1 MAEANPTEVQALVNQ
16 ILAELDKIVQ
26 KRIAEAKPSAPA
38 PLPPAGGGVSVDT
51 KLHFLAKM
59 VYNLC
64 MQTGMTVPKELHD
77 MKK

>member
-1 MAEANPTEVQALVNQ
+1 MAEANPTEVQAVVNQ

-26 KRIAEAKPSAPA
+26 KRISEAKPPA
-38 PLPPAGGGVSVDT
+38 PSSPGGGAVSVDT

-77 MKK
+77 LKT